1 MYLLDKNSDHTEL
14 CLGIARDG
22 AIARGINDII
32 VASTTGKTGIIAARM
47 LQGMG
52 MNLIIVTHNV
62 GFKEEGAYELS
73 NEKRLE
79 ITGFGA
85 RILTGTMV
93 LRGIGAAIRDKG
105 GYSHEQVVA
114 DTLRIFGQGAK
125 VCCEITAMASDAGLI
140 GTKEVIAV
148 AGTGHGADCVCVIKP
163 ASSNKFFEMRVIEI
177 LAKPR

>member
-1 MYLLDKNSDHTEL
+1 MYLLDKNSDNTEL

-32 VASTTGKTGIIAARM
+32 VASTTGKTGLIAVRM
-47 LQGMG
+47 LQGSG
-52 MNLIIVTHNV
+52 INLIIVTHNV

-79 ITGFGA
+79 IIGFGA
-85 RILTGTMV
+85 KILTGTMV
-93 LRGIGAAIRDKG
+93 LRGLGAAIRDKG
-105 GYSHEQVVA
+105 GYTQEQIVA
-114 DTLRIFGQGAK
+114 DALRIFGQGAK
-125 VCCEITAMASDAGLI
+125 VCCEITAMAADSGLI